1 MDRSNF
7 KEAFFNLST
16 GTPTYAHIVSI
27 IDGHLVKLI
36 SQRKKTSKMQLKTV
50 TTMFSV

>member
-36 SQRKKTSKMQLKTV
+36 SQRKDFQMQLKTV